1 MAGCINLTDSGPEIP
16 IHQENQ
22 EEKHQ
27 TPSRPSKTAHHW
39 QPPSTWPAPTPLSAL
54 SSQEYG
60 PIFYLQLGE
69 IPTVVLSSPQMA
81 REAMKTNDLALA
93 TRPQIFAAKHL
104 FYNCTDIA
112 FSPYGAHWRNVR
124 KVCILEL
131 LSAKR
136 VQSYGFVREQE
147 VAKLVQRV
155 SESCHD
161 SINLS
166 KLLNMYANGVVCR
179 VVFGKDF
186 TGGDGEYERLGFQEM
201 LSEYQELLGGF
212 SLGDFFPSME
222 FVHNLTGHKS
232 RLVSVF
238 KRFDKFF
245 SDVIEERL
253 NSHGRKEQKDFVDI
267 LLEVQQDEHAE
278 TPLTMDNVKAILLDM
293 FAAGTDTTFITLDWA
308 MIELVIN
315 PRILEKVQA
324 EVRSVVGERKYV
336 SENDLPNLHYMK
348 GVIKEVFRL
357 HPPAPVL
364 VPRESMEE
372 ITIGGLT
379 IPEKTRVFINAWAL
393 GRDPESWPD
402 PERFEPE
409 RFMDS
414 DVDFKGQDF
423 EFIPFGAG
431 RRICPAITFGSAS
444 VEICLAQLVHSF
456 DWELPPGIRAEDLDM
471 TEVFGITMHRRC
483 PLMVV
488 AKPYFPIS
496 KN

>member
-1 MAGCINLTDSGPEIP
+1 
-16 IHQENQ
+16 
-22 EEKHQ
+22 
-27 TPSRPSKTAHHW
+27 
-39 QPPSTWPAPTPLSAL
+39 
-54 SSQEYG
+54 
-60 PIFYLQLGE
+60 
-69 IPTVVLSSPQMA
+69 MA

-93 TRPQIFAAKHL
+93 TRPEIFAAKHL
-104 FYNCTDIA
+104 FYNSSDIA

-155 SESCHD
+155 AESCHD

-186 TGGDGEYERLGFQEM
+186 TGGDGEYERLG
-201 LSEYQELLGGF
+201 SKRCC
-212 SLGDFFPSME
+212 
-222 FVHNLTGHKS
+222 VRHKS
-232 RLVSVF
+232 RLVRAF

-267 LLEVQQDEHAE
+267 LLEVQQDEHAD

-315 PRILEKVQA
+315 PRVLEKVQA

-348 GVIKEVFRL
+348 AVIKEVFRL

-379 IPEKTRVFINAWAL
+379 IPEKTRVFINAWAV

-409 RFMDS
+409 RFVDS
-414 DVDFKGQDF
+414 DVDFKGQNF
-423 EFIPFGAG
+423 ELIPFGAG

-444 VEICLAQLVHSF
+444 VAICLAQLVHSF

-483 PLMVV
+483 PLMVI
-488 AKPYFPIS
+488 AKPYIPTI